1 MDTTEVVLEAVE
13 LLKDDR
19 AICGIAIRFAVSPS
33 TETGSFSRRAGQGHG
48 RSELLFMHDNTH
60 PASCGETFQAVH

>member
-1 MDTTEVVLEAVE
+1 MDTTEVVLGAVE

-33 TETGSFSRRAGQGHG
+33 TETGSFSRRAGQGH
-48 RSELLFMHDNTH
+48 
-60 PASCGETFQAVH
+60 